1 MSNIFKI
8 IPLQE
13 SQCWDEIIK
22 SFRQFDVY
30 YLSGYVKAFKT
41 HGDGEPILIYY
52 DTERLKGMSV
62 MMKRDIADDSFFSD
76 KIPRNFLFDLVS
88 PYGYGGF
95 IFEGEVNE
103 ENISAFYKQYVNLLK
118 SENIVSSFVRYHP
131 MLQNADYLRSV
142 EEIID
147 LGKTIHID
155 LASKDII
162 WTNITSKNRNV
173 IRKAKKRGV
182 TIHHGKNRE
191 LFDHFMNIYNQ
202 TMSHNGADNYYY
214 FERSFYESIHNDL
227 HDNYEIFFAL
237 YQDIIIAMSIILYAN
252 NQMHYHL
259 SGSLYEY
266 RKLAPTNLLLYEAA
280 LWGHDQ
286 GFKSFHLGGGI
297 GSAKDGLFDFK
308 QSFNRYSAN
317 QFSIGK
323 LIVMKDKYNELV
335 EMREKADNN
344 FYKKSSFFP
353 LYRA

>member
-95 IFEGEVNE
+95 IFDGEVNE
-103 ENISAFYKQYVNLLK
+103 ENISVFYKQYINLLK

-173 IRKAKKRGV
+173 IRKAKKRSDYSSW
-182 TIHHGKNRE
+182 KNRE

-202 TMSHNGADNYYY
+202 TMSHNGADSYYY
-214 FERSFYESIHNDL
+214 FDRSFYESIHNDL
-227 HDNYEIFFAL
+227 HDNYEIFL
-237 YQDIIIAMSIILYAN
+237 HCIKI
-252 NQMHYHL
+252 
-259 SGSLYEY
+259 
-266 RKLAPTNLLLYEAA
+266 
-280 LWGHDQ
+280 
-286 GFKSFHLGGGI
+286 
-297 GSAKDGLFDFK
+297 
-308 QSFNRYSAN
+308 
-317 QFSIGK
+317 
-323 LIVMKDKYNELV
+323 
-335 EMREKADNN
+335 
-344 FYKKSSFFP
+344 
-353 LYRA
+353 

>member
-1 MSNIFKI
+1 MEFH
-8 IPLQE
+8 
-13 SQCWDEIIK
+13 
-22 SFRQFDVY
+22 F
-30 YLSGYVKAFKT
+30 
-41 HGDGEPILIYY
+41 
-52 DTERLKGMSV
+52 
-62 MMKRDIADDSFFSD
+62 
-76 KIPRNFLFDLVS
+76 
-88 PYGYGGF
+88 
-95 IFEGEVNE
+95 GEVNE

-202 TMSHNGADNYYY
+202 TMSHNGADSYYY
-214 FERSFYESIHNDL
+214 FDRSFYESIHNDL

-237 YQDIIIAMSIILYAN
+237 YQDIIILCRLFYMQQPNALY
-252 NQMHYHL
+252 L

-266 RKLAPTNLLLYEAA
+266 RNLL
-280 LWGHDQ
+280 
-286 GFKSFHLGGGI
+286 
-297 GSAKDGLFDFK
+297 
-308 QSFNRYSAN
+308 N
-317 QFSIGK
+317 K
-323 LIVMKDKYNELV
+323 LITL
-335 EMREKADNN
+335 R
-344 FYKKSSFFP
+344 SSFMEHVKVLKFSFG
-353 LYRA
+353 RRHRFCKRWFI